1 MRLEQWIYT
10 IPLRLRAL
18 FHRSRLDAELDEE
31 IRDHLHRQIEFNLA
45 GGMSPEEAR
54 LAALRKLGN
63 AALLRDQTRA
73 TWSWNGLE
81 QFIHDLRIG
90 TRTLSRAPGFTF
102 VAVLVMALGIGA
114 NVALFTVVRSVLLK
128 PLPYRDPDRLAMLY
142 ETETYYSGPNPF
154 MPAAAGN
161 FGEWQ
166 QVARGKAELA
176 LIAPFH
182 DYSVSAEG
190 GKLPEKIDAAWCS
203 ANFFSVLG
211 ISPVLG
217 RNIEPG
223 DDRPGAPAVALLSY
237 PFWKRRYGADPAIVG
252 KTLWLDAKPYT
263 VIGVL
268 PESFL
273 FSSSLGG
280 DKVQLWTPVAHEA
293 SPSLLGS
300 HNDHEFA
307 VAARLLSGTTLPSL
321 VMELK
326 SVQNRIRAI
335 RAEPAIHD
343 SVLGRFMLDDS
354 VGSYKTSLY
363 AMFAATGCVLLIAC
377 MNVAGLLVARTATCR
392 KELAIRSALGGGR
405 MRLLGERFIES
416 LLLSATGGA
425 FGLLLA
431 YAAVQWLVRARADMN
446 RIGTVHIDG
455 LVFGYALAA
464 IAACSLFS
472 GLISAFGWGYSR
484 ILSALQESSR
494 TQSGGRVMATL
505 RRTLLVLQIGLTVV
519 LLVGAGVL
527 LKSYQRLRSNEIGVP
542 VNNVLTMRL
551 SLPEAR
557 YREAVQRAGFFE
569 TLIERVRALPGVE
582 AAGLVSKA
590 PGEGYGSSRLVHV
603 VEHPPVPPNQVP
615 DLMIRGADPG
625 YFAAIRIAFIRGRTF
640 TPDERLER
648 AHVAVISQSAA
659 RLMFPNE
666 DPIGKHLRP
675 GGPSNP
681 AYEIVGVVGDTR
693 WKITKPVMPTLY
705 WPIFGNDY
713 TEATIT
719 VRAPRNVTE
728 LAMPVQ
734 KIVAQLDP
742 DLPVSDVMTLRE
754 AIGNSIVDSQFDSI
768 LVLGFALI
776 ALVLA
781 AAGLFGVLSYM
792 VAQQT
797 SEIGIRIA
805 LGAQRGHVLRRVL
818 LDGIRPAVA
827 GLLGGLA
834 ASAAL
839 GSLIRS
845 ILYETKPLDPGVY
858 FGVAGLLLFV
868 SIAAC
873 LVPAWHASRLDPM
886 QALRTE

>member
-1 MRLEQWIYT
+1 MRWWQI
-10 IPLRLRAL
+10 RKR
-18 FHRSRLDAELDEE
+18 DEE
-31 IRDHLHRQIEFNLA
+31 LERELRSDLELEEEEQRENGVPA
-45 GGMSPEEAR
+45 EEAGY
-54 LAALRKLGN
+54 AALRAFGN
-63 AALLRDQTRA
+63 PALIREQTRA
-73 TWSWNGLE
+73 TWSWNWLE
-81 QFIHDLRIG
+81 SLGRDLRYG
-90 TRTLSRAPGFTF
+90 VRSLRRMPGFTLI
-102 VAVLVMALGIGA
+102 AVVVMALGIGA
-114 NVALFTVVRSVLLK
+114 NLAFFTVVRSVLLK
-128 PLPYRDPDRLAMLY
+128 PLPYRDPDRLVTLY
-142 ETETYYSGPNPF
+142 ETETNRSGPNAF

-166 QVARGKAELA
+166 QAARGKADLA
-176 LIAPFH
+176 LVAPFH
-182 DYSVSAEG
+182 NYSASAEG
-190 GKLPEKIDAAWCS
+190 GKLPEKIEAAWCS
-203 ANFFSVLG
+203 GNLFSVLG
-211 ISPVLG
+211 ISPALG

-223 DDRPGAPAVALLSY
+223 DDRPGASAAALLSY
-237 PFWKRRYGADPAIVG
+237 PFWKRRYGGDPAIVG

-263 VIGVL
+263 AIGVL

-280 DKVQLWTPVAHEA
+280 DKVQLWTPLAHEA
-293 SPSLLGS
+293 SPSLLES
-300 HNDHEFA
+300 HNDHEF
-307 VAARLLSGTTLPSL
+307 VATARLLPGTTLLSL
-321 VMELK
+321 VTQLK
-326 SVQNRIRAI
+326 SVQNRIKAV

-343 SVLGRFMLDDS
+343 SVLGRSMLDDS

-377 MNVAGLLVARTATCR
+377 MNLASLLVARTAGR
-392 KELAIRSALGGGR
+392 RRELAIRSALGGGK
-405 MRLLGERFIES
+405 MRLFGERIIES

-425 FGLLLA
+425 LGLLFA
-431 YAAVQWLVRARADMN
+431 YAAVQWLVRMRTDMN

-455 LVFGYALAA
+455 LVVGYALGA

-472 GLISAFGWGYSR
+472 GLISAFGWGHSR

-494 TQSGGRVMATL
+494 TQSGGRVRTTL
-505 RRTLLVLQIGLTVV
+505 RRTLVVLQVGLTVV
-519 LLVGAGVL
+519 LLVGAGLL
-527 LKSYQRLRSNEIGVP
+527 LKSYQRLRSNDIGVP

-551 SLPEAR
+551 SLPQAR

-582 AAGLVSKA
+582 AAGLVNKA

-603 VEHPPVPPNQVP
+603 VEHPALPPNQVP

-625 YFAAIRIAFIRGRTF
+625 YFAAIRIPFIRGRTF
-640 TPDERLER
+640 APDERLER
-648 AHVAVISQSAA
+648 AHVVVISQSAA
-659 RLMFPNE
+659 RLMFPSE

-681 AYEIVGVVGDTR
+681 AYEIVGVVSDTR
-693 WKITKPVMPTLY
+693 WEITEPTMPTLY

-713 TEATIT
+713 TEATIV
-719 VRAPRNVTE
+719 VRAPHDVTE

-754 AIGNSIVDSQFDSI
+754 AIGHSIVDSQFDSI
-768 LVLGFALI
+768 LVLGFAVI
-776 ALVLA
+776 ALMLA

-805 LGAQRGHVLRRVL
+805 LGAQREHVLRRVL
-818 LDGIRPAVA
+818 LNGIRPALV

-839 GSLIRS
+839 SSLIRS

-858 FGVAGLLLFV
+858 AGVAGLLLIV
-868 SIAAC
+868 AVAAS
-873 LVPAWHASRLDPM
+873 VAPAWRAAQLDPM

>member
-1 MRLEQWIYT
+1 MHWWQTKNRDADLERE
-10 IPLRLRAL
+10 LRSDL
-18 FHRSRLDAELDEE
+18 ELEEEEQRENGVPADE
-31 IRDHLHRQIEFNLA
+31 A
-45 GGMSPEEAR
+45 GY
-54 LAALRKLGN
+54 AALRAFGN
-63 AALLRDQTRA
+63 PSLIREQTRA
-73 TWSWNGLE
+73 TWSWNWLE
-81 QFIHDLRIG
+81 SVGRDLRYG
-90 TRTLSRAPGFTF
+90 VRTLRRTPGFTLI
-102 VAVLVMALGIGA
+102 AVLVMSLGIGA

-128 PLPYRDPDRLAMLY
+128 SLPYRDPDRLVMLY
-142 ETETYYSGPNPF
+142 ETETNRSGPNAF

-166 QVARGKAELA
+166 QAARGKADLA
-176 LIAPFH
+176 LVAPFH
-182 DYSVSAEG
+182 NYSVSAEG
-190 GKLPEKIDAAWCS
+190 GKLAEKIEAAWCS
-203 ANFFSVLG
+203 GNLFSLLG
-211 ISPVLG
+211 VSPALG
-217 RNIEPG
+217 RDIEPG
-223 DDRPGAPAVALLSY
+223 DDGPGAPAVALLSY
-237 PFWKRRYGADPAIVG
+237 QFWKKRYGGDPAIVG

-263 VIGVL
+263 AIGVL

-293 SPSLLGS
+293 SPALMES
-300 HNDHEFA
+300 HNDHEF
-307 VAARLLSGTTLPSL
+307 VIAARLLPGTTLPSL
-321 VMELK
+321 AAQLK
-326 SVQNRIRAI
+326 SVQKLIKTI

-343 SVLGRFMLDDS
+343 SVLGRSMLDDG

-363 AMFAATGCVLLIAC
+363 VMFAATGCVLLIAC
-377 MNVAGLLVARTATCR
+377 MNVGSLLVARTAARR

-405 MRLLGERFIES
+405 MRLLGERIVES

-425 FGLLLA
+425 LGLLFA
-431 YAAVQWLVRARADMN
+431 YAAVEWLVRMRSDVN

-455 LVFGYALAA
+455 LVVGYALGA

-472 GLISAFGWGYSR
+472 GLISASGWGHSR

-494 TQSGGRVMATL
+494 TQSGGRVRTTL
-505 RRTLLVLQIGLTVV
+505 RRTLLVLQVGLTVV

-527 LKSYQRLRSNEIGVP
+527 LKSYQRLRSNDIGVP
-542 VNNVLTMRL
+542 LNNVLTMRL

-557 YREAVQRAGFFE
+557 YPEAAQQAGFFE
-569 TLIERVRALPGVE
+569 TLMERVRALPGVE
-582 AAGLVSKA
+582 AAGLVSTA

-603 VEHPPVPPNQVP
+603 VEHPPLPRNQVP

-625 YFAAIRIAFIRGRTF
+625 YFAAIRIPLIGGRTF
-640 TPDERLER
+640 APNERLER
-648 AHVAVISQSAA
+648 AHVVVISQSAA
-659 RLMFPNE
+659 RLLFPNE

-681 AYEIVGVVGDTR
+681 GYEIVGVVGDTR
-693 WKITKPVMPTLY
+693 WRITEPTMPTLY
-705 WPIFGNDY
+705 WPIYGNDY
-713 TEATIT
+713 TQATIV

-734 KIVAQLDP
+734 KIIAQMDP
-742 DLPVSDVMTLRE
+742 DLPVSDVMTLSE

-768 LVLGFALI
+768 LLLGFAVI

-781 AAGLFGVLSYM
+781 AVGLFGVLSYM
-792 VAQQT
+792 VAQRT

-805 LGAQRGHVLRRVL
+805 LGAQREHVLRRVL
-818 LDGIRPAVA
+818 LDGIRPALV

-839 GSLIRS
+839 GRLIRS

-858 FGVAGLLLFV
+858 TGVAGLLLIV
-868 SIAAC
+868 AVAAS
-873 LVPAWHASRLDPM
+873 VAPAWRAAQLDPT